1 MKKVIITA
9 TALSI
14 VAMLALVA
22 LAVYLIVKKKGT
34 GDGTITGIFSGT
46 TTTEDDSDSA
56 RFPLKHNPHVKIDLV
71 KSLQAKLNAKL
82 EACIEPNF
90 PKDANGQ
97 YIKSLDEDG
106 YFGDNTLAV
115 VKFVFNG
122 KEEVTQLMYNSL

>member
-1 MKKVIITA
+1 MKKVIIT
-9 TALSI
+9 LSI

-34 GDGTITGIFSGT
+34 GDSTITGVLGIGGN
-46 TTTEDDSDSA
+46 TTTEEDS

-71 KSLQAKLNAKL
+71 KSLQAKLNSKL
-82 EACIEPNF
+82 EQCVEPNF
-90 PKDANGQ
+90 PKDASGK

-122 KEEVTQLMYNSL
+122 KEQVTQTMYNSL

>member
-1 MKKVIITA
+1 MKKVIIT
-9 TALSI
+9 LSI

-34 GDGTITGIFSGT
+34 GDSPITGVLGIGGGT
-46 TTTEDDSDSA
+46 NTSDDDP

-71 KSLQAKLNAKL
+71 KSLQAKLNGKL

-90 PKDANGQ
+90 PKDASGK

-122 KEEVTQLMYNSL
+122 KEQVTQTMYNSL